1 VLDALDFAFW
11 ALKDRFGRH
20 FGPGNTLVIAS
31 SVSNGGAASLRAAE
45 IAPPGLIDAVVV
57 SEPNVNPLYD
67 PRIGIQQ
74 GDGPVL
80 YRHSRPLYDY
90 LSVVML
96 YQACANLANPT
107 APYFPAVAPA
117 DDTLE
122 ANRCQSLHDAGLL
135 TEPDPD
141 DWPEEAQERIN
152 GYGLLPEQNFVAPSY
167 WGFYVAQAVAMT
179 YGNAYSRASVVDGL
193 CGYSFAAA
201 SLAAPT
207 PGPLA
212 ATAAATL
219 FATGNGIPP
228 TGGIGVINDLSPPSE
243 GGPRFDPV
251 SVSPTFGRADQ
262 NLDGAICL
270 RSLWFGQPQA
280 QTGRKAP
287 LPLRVRTGVG
297 VAQILAH
304 GRLRG
309 TPTII
314 LHGRNDALIAPNH
327 SSRAYYGLNLL
338 RDGLTAP
345 TRYYEVTNAQHLDAF
360 NSSIYRSTAPASSRC
375 ITTSSKHS
383 T

>member
-1 VLDALDFAFW
+1 
-11 ALKDRFGRH
+11 
-20 FGPGNTLVIAS
+20 
-31 SVSNGGAASLRAAE
+31 
-45 IAPPGLIDAVVV
+45 
-57 SEPNVNPLYD
+57 
-67 PRIGIQQ
+67 
-74 GDGPVL
+74 
-80 YRHSRPLYDY
+80 
-90 LSVVML
+90 
-96 YQACANLANPT
+96 
-107 APYFPAVAPA
+107 
-117 DDTLE
+117 
-122 ANRCQSLHDAGLL
+122 
-135 TEPDPD
+135 
-141 DWPEEAQERIN
+141 
-152 GYGLLPEQNFVAPSY
+152 
-167 WGFYVAQAVAMT
+167 MT

-207 PGPLA
+207 PGSLA

-228 TGGIGVINDLSPPSE
+228 TGGVGVINDLSPPSA

-251 SVSPTFGRADQ
+251 SASPTFGRADQ

-280 QTGRKAP
+280 QTGRKSP

-360 NSSIYRSTAPASSRC
+360 NSSILLPEYSTSFIPLHHYFIEALDLMWAHLTAGAALPPSRVVATTPRVLATDTITAANVPPIAAAPGDQA
-375 ITTSSKHS
+375 IVFTGNVLHIPN
-383 T
+383 